1 MAENEQ
7 AYSGINSSSKK
18 STIFKEIISYI
29 VIILIAA
36 IIAFCFNKYII
47 MNANIPSGSMETT
60 IMTNDKV
67 IGNRLSYCFSEP
79 KRGDII
85 IFPFPDNP
93 EKTYIKRIVGMPG
106 DTLEIKNNAVY
117 INGTEF
123 FESYLPKAPR
133 MDDYPKT
140 VIPDG
145 CYFVLGDN
153 REDSVDSRFWN
164 NPFVERDTIFA
175 KAIVVYYPRFQLL
188 K

>member
-7 AYSGINSSSKK
+7 AYNGINSSSKK

-85 IFPFPDNP
+85 IFPFPDKP
-93 EKTYIKRIVGMPG
+93 DKT
-106 DTLEIKNNAVY
+106 
-117 INGTEF
+117 
-123 FESYLPKAPR
+123 
-133 MDDYPKT
+133 
-140 VIPDG
+140 
-145 CYFVLGDN
+145 
-153 REDSVDSRFWN
+153 
-164 NPFVERDTIFA
+164 
-175 KAIVVYYPRFQLL
+175 
-188 K
+188 

>member
-117 INGTEF
+117 INGTEY

-133 MDDYPKT
+133 MDD
-140 VIPDG
+140 
-145 CYFVLGDN
+145 
-153 REDSVDSRFWN
+153 
-164 NPFVERDTIFA
+164 
-175 KAIVVYYPRFQLL
+175 
-188 K
+188 